1 MTLTLS
7 PSPVSD
13 LVGFAAGQGHPDY
26 PCLSRTHAPSS
37 CVPCADFS
45 PWLAE
50 RMRRRDVDGVA
61 EYLCRIREANPGL
74 GESPEQLRANYTRL
88 ADGMVNAPL
97 DRYLGGGDE
106 AAFLDLR
113 VTLVLL
119 AVHEGFSG
127 FIMTG
132 EAADFVASVM
142 APHTLAICDV
152 GNLVDERNQFVQEM
166 AKEMSYWAAWPML
179 TVESLPPLA
188 PQESPELR
196 RLLDM
201 LRTLPLGARAHAVDA
216 IRHLSA
222 HPQVPKTLA
231 SLSRYE
237 TRKRGLD
244 VAESSRLI
252 LATGMVVPAT
262 DSGRVARH
270 LDASRPA
277 GIPDAEWCGRAEL
290 VGQGATGRG
299 GQDRMRRPAADAD
312 GRRPGWWSSR
322 PSTWRGARQLRQH
335 VEAVRE
341 CWRVWL
347 AFGTGVPRSARRAA
361 AVRSDRTAPRAPRA
375 PPPATPSPPPPSR
388 PPLPPRSSRAAPPPA
403 PTRRRRAPCP
413 SRR

>member
-1 MTLTLS
+1 MTFTLS

-26 PCLSRTHAPSS
+26 PCLSRTHAPAS
-37 CVPCADFS
+37 CVPCVDFS

-50 RMRRRDVDGVA
+50 RVRRRDVDGVA
-61 EYLCRIREANPGL
+61 EYLYRIREANPGL

-88 ADGMVNAPL
+88 ADGMVNATL
-97 DRYLGGGDE
+97 ERYLGGGDE

-113 VTLVLL
+113 VTLALL

-142 APHTLAICDV
+142 APYSLSICDV
-152 GNLVDERNQFVQEM
+152 GVLVDERNRFVREM
-166 AKEMSYWAAWPML
+166 AKEMSYWAAWPEL
-179 TVESLPPLA
+179 AVESLPPLEPPDSA
-188 PQESPELR
+188 ELP
-196 RLLDM
+196 RLLGT

-216 IRHLSA
+216 FRHLSA

-231 SLSRYE
+231 GLSRYE

-252 LATGMVVPAT
+252 LATGLVVPGT
-262 DSGRVARH
+262 DLEGFLTQSGVGARNSWGKERLAEVAKT
-270 LDASRPA
+270 
-277 GIPDAEWCGRAEL
+277 ECAEL
-290 VGQGATGRG
+290 LRT
-299 GQDRMRRPAADAD
+299 RMEAAGVVELAAEHVE
-312 GRRPGWWSSR
+312 
-322 PSTWRGARQLRQH
+322 GARLLRQH

-347 AFGTGVPRSARRAA
+347 AFGTGV
-361 AVRSDRTAPRAPRA
+361 
-375 PPPATPSPPPPSR
+375 
-388 PPLPPRSSRAAPPPA
+388 
-403 PTRRRRAPCP
+403 
-413 SRR
+413 